1 MARAKTSGEETK
13 AKNTEAKTDSKAKT
27 KAKTV
32 KKPEPKAETL
42 KSDGIKETAETDV
55 KAKPKTKT
63 VKKPEPK
70 SDGIKETAKTGVK
83 EKPKAELA
91 KPETSPNPPS
101 SSKSSKQEYPYKVDA
116 VLLQG
121 LSIAGFKVLDKA
133 TGQTKNLNFTSFKAR
148 VEKGQIEGVKTVGYN
163 GEEFYTGIDYKNLQV
178 ANMKA
183 DEKLLSL
190 KTLKGLVV
198 TENGSVLL
206 I

>member
-42 KSDGIKETAETDV
+42 KSDGIKETAKTDV
-55 KAKPKTKT
+55 KA
-63 VKKPEPK
+63 
-70 SDGIKETAKTGVK
+70 
-83 EKPKAELA
+83 KPKAELA
-91 KPETSPNPPS
+91 KPETSPIPPS